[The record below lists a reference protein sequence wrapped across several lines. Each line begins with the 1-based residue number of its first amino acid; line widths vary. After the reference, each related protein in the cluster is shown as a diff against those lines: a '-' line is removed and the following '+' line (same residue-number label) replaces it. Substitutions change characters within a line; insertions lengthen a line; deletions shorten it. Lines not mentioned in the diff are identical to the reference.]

1 MNRKQQAKK
10 QKITF
15 EEFQIKHN
23 LTDSE
28 MEYYV
33 ERIGIMTADNDV
45 TAKEAHAYTMQKI
58 KEMRQ

>member
-1 MNRKQQAKK
+1 
-10 QKITF
+10 
-15 EEFQIKHN
+15 
-23 LTDSE
+23 